1 MASSSTLVGR
11 LNISA
16 VLALP
21 CAISIEESCTSS
33 RRCSITMWPPLSM
46 MAMTTDQLFLLAS
59 ASAAVMILRAVSI
72 PIGGP

>member
-1 MASSSTLVGR
+1 MASSSTLDGR

-21 CAISIEESCTSS
+21 CEISIEESCTSS
-33 RRCSITMWPPLSM
+33 RRCSMTIWPPLSM
-46 MAMTTDQLFLLAS
+46 MTMTTAQLFLAAS
-59 ASAAVMILRAVSI
+59 ASAAAMTLRAFSM

>member
-1 MASSSTLVGR
+1 MASSSTFDGR

-21 CAISIEESCTSS
+21 WAISIEESCTSS
-33 RRCSITMWPPLSM
+33 RRCSITMLPPLSM
-46 MAMTTDQLFLLAS
+46 MLMTTAQLFLDAS
-59 ASAAVMILRAVSI
+59 PSAAVMTLRAFSI